1 MEITVVYQYF
11 EWVSSYSEKEVII
24 EYTYNDKN

>member
-1 MEITVVYQYF
+1 MEKIIVVYQYF

-24 EYTYNDKN
+24 EYNYND

>member
-11 EWVSSYSEKEVII
+11 EWVSSYSENEVII
-24 EYTYNDKN
+24 EYIYND